1 MIEDAIEKQQAGL
14 DLAETPRST
23 REQINAGIER
33 GREAAGNLIASAQD
47 HPWTTAAIAGGVV
60 AAAAA
65 ATAGVVY
72 LNRRRGDTPEDA
84 GSNAAGEISAAARSP
99 AYGIAAE

>member
-14 DLAETPRST
+14 DLGQTPRTT
-23 REQINAGIER
+23 REQINAGIDR
-33 GREAAGNLIASAQD
+33 GREAAGQLIASAQD

-72 LNRRRGDTPEDA
+72 LNRRHGDAADDA
-84 GSNAAGEISAAARSP
+84 TTDAASKISAAARSP